1 MAGRRECWER
11 PGRWHHIRTPAAG
24 RRQYADLNLDLYI
37 GLEQQAAVT
46 TGYFRYHVHGLVQS
60 EDYASA
66 MIRGRLPKV
75 DPETRQQR
83 VEARLCRQNLLER
96 QERRGSGYCL
106 MKRFWTVRLAVPR

>member
-1 MAGRRECWER
+1 
-11 PGRWHHIRTPAAG
+11 
-24 RRQYADLNLDLYI
+24 
-37 GLEQQAAVT
+37 
-46 TGYFRYHVHGLVQS
+46 
-60 EDYASA
+60 